1 MVLVRKTMLLEVFLL
16 LFIGSSTAAQQ
27 GCTVEL
33 ADKRALDAETLC
45 DSNNCFWIAATEQ
58 DGTETGRCYQ
68 CSQQQ
73 TQEDCTLRTFAF
85 GWKGATSWGERTGE
99 CVCCVDS

>member
-1 MVLVRKTMLLEVFLL
+1 MGVLSRKTTLLEAFLL
-16 LFIGSSTAAQQ
+16 LVIGSSNAAQQ

-33 ADKRALDAETLC
+33 ADKRALVNNAETLC
-45 DSNNCFWIAATEQ
+45 DSNDCFWIAATEQ

-73 TQEDCTLRTFAF
+73 TQEDCTFTNICIWF
-85 GWKGATSWGERTGE
+85 KGRNELGGKDW
-99 CVCCVDS
+99 

>member
-1 MVLVRKTMLLEVFLL
+1 MVLLRRQTMLLEAFLL
-16 LFIGSSTAAQQ
+16 LILGASHAAQQ

-33 ADKRALDAETLC
+33 ADKRALVNNAETLC

-58 DGTETGRCYQ
+58 DGTDTGRCYQ

-73 TQEDCTLRTFAF
+73 TQEDCLFTNICFWLEGRDEL
-85 GWKGATSWGERTGE
+85 GGSDW
-99 CVCCVDS
+99 

>member
-1 MVLVRKTMLLEVFLL
+1 MGVLLRKTMLLEVFLL
-16 LFIGSSTAAQQ
+16 LIIGSSYAAQQ

-33 ADKRALDAETLC
+33 ADKRALVNNAETLC
-45 DSNNCFWIAATEQ
+45 DSNDCFWIAATEQ

-73 TQEDCTLRTFAF
+73 TQEDCTFTNICFWLEGRDEL
-85 GWKGATSWGERTGE
+85 GGKDW
-99 CVCCVDS
+99 